1 MNGAHLHLMLVH
13 FPIAGV
19 IGCALLLLAAA
30 WLKNDTVKLVG
41 FALVVAVGLSAWAA
55 DETGDLA
62 AGVVRNLPD
71 VARDNIRIHAQAA
84 DWALYSLGL
93 NGFLA
98 AFGLFTYWKKK
109 RLPTWLF
116 VVVTLLALHGSA
128 VVARVGYLGGQ
139 IRHPETRSDF
149 TAPAAPAPSHLPP
162 GPQAGR

>member
-30 WLKNDTVKLVG
+30 WLKNDTVKLVA
-41 FALVVAVGLSAWAA
+41 FALVVTVGLSAWAA
-55 DETGDLA
+55 DETGELA
-62 AGVVRNLPD
+62 AHVIRNLPD
-71 VARDNIRIHAQAA
+71 VQRESIHVHAEAA

-93 NGFLA
+93 NGLLA

-116 VVVTLLALHGSA
+116 VTVTILALHGSA

-139 IRHPETRSDF
+139 IRHPETRPDF
-149 TAPAAPAPSHLPP
+149 TAPAAAAPS
-162 GPQAGR
+162 QSVSQR